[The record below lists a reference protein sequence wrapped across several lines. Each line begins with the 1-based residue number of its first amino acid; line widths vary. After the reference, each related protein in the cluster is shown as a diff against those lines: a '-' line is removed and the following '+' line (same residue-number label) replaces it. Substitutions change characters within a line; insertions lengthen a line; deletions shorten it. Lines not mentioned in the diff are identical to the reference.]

1 MNPAPK
7 RGEIKPETPAVESPD
22 VWTMQGIAKSS
33 VDGVRIA
40 LAIALLAACS
50 VNLLLLCAW
59 L

>member
-1 MNPAPK
+1 
-7 RGEIKPETPAVESPD
+7 
-22 VWTMQGIAKSS
+22 MQTVAKSN

-40 LAIALLAACS
+40 LAVALLAACA